1 MATIILF
8 HSVLGLRQVETEAS
22 SRMRFAGH
30 TVFTPDLY
38 CGLTTDSIDEGFE
51 IKQSVGWETIC
62 ARARAALDSVPAA
75 TVLAGHSMGAG
86 VVGEIWPER
95 PKCRGVVLLHGLAN
109 IPARMRKDLPVV
121 VHIADPDPF
130 ASQEAVAGWWPMAR
144 MAGARADVF
153 TYPNVGHFYTDATL
167 SDYDSVATE
176 KTWTQV
182 LAFLDSIR

>member
-1 MATIILF
+1 MATVMLF

-22 SRMRFAGH
+22 SRMRIAGH

-38 CGLTTDSIDEGFE
+38 CGMTTDSTDEGFE

-62 ARARAALDSVPAA
+62 ARARAALDSVPAT

-109 IPARMRKDLPVV
+109 IAARMRRDLPIVI
-121 VHIADPDPF
+121 HIADPDPF
-130 ASQEAVAGWWPMAR
+130 ASQEAVASWAPMAR
-144 MAGARADVF
+144 MAGACADVF

-167 SDYDSVATE
+167 PDYDRAATE
-176 KTWTQV
+176 KTWAQV
-182 LAFLDSIR
+182 QAFLDSIR

>member
-1 MATIILF
+1 MI
-8 HSVLGLRQVETEAS
+8 SKR
-22 SRMRFAGH
+22 
-30 TVFTPDLY
+30 DLDEIVG
-38 CGLTTDSIDEGFE
+38 CEVVQIDINMDEGFE

-62 ARARAALDSVPAA
+62 ARARAALDSVPAT

-130 ASQEAVAGWWPMAR
+130 ASQEAVASWAPMAT

-153 TYPNVGHFYTDATL
+153 TYPNVGTFTPTQRYQTTTVPRLRKRGHGCRPSWTA
-167 SDYDSVATE
+167 SDDINTSGMAEWVD
-176 KTWTQV
+176 
-182 LAFLDSIR
+182 FCR